1 MPKPL
6 LRGYLHAIAA
16 GLAVAGFIGLM
27 QRSPGRLVARLP
39 LIIYGSTL
47 ILLFSVSALYHLGR
61 WRPGPRAWLRRLDHS
76 NIFLLIAGTYTPLV
90 GTALT
95 GAFRLAI
102 LVVIWTLA
110 VLGVVGAAPFL
121 RIPRG
126 VLTGLYVLMGWVVL
140 VATPQLAATLGARAI
155 ILMGLGGVQYTAG
168 AVVYGLQRPRLWPR
182 VFGFHELF
190 HLAVVTASATFYVLV
205 LQYGIPRHV

>member
-6 LRGYLHAIAA
+6 LRGYLHAVAA
-16 GLAVAGFIGLM
+16 GLAVLGFVELM
-27 QRSPGRLVARLP
+27 QRSPSRLLARLP
-39 LIIYGSTL
+39 LIVYGSTL
-47 ILLFSVSALYHLGR
+47 ILLFSVSAVYHLGR
-61 WRPGPRAWLRRLDHS
+61 WRPGTGAWLRRLDHS

-90 GTALT
+90 GTVLT
-95 GAFRLAI
+95 GAFRVGI

-110 VLGVVGAAPFL
+110 LLGVVGAAPFL
-121 RIPRG
+121 RIPRR
-126 VLTGLYVLMGWVVL
+126 VLTALYVLMGWVVL
-140 VATPQLAATLGARAI
+140 VATPQLAAAMGARPI
-155 ILMGLGGVQYTAG
+155 ILMGLGGAQYTAG
-168 AVVYGLQRPRLWPR
+168 AVVYALQRPRLWPR